1 MRSRGC
7 TPSVEKIIRSP
18 FIRGDCC
25 VDQDIVP
32 ARASIDAPFAIQYN
46 LITEEST
53 DEFLSVCSMSFA
65 RTSPRRQPTVELTMT
80 KKLSDLENSPL
91 HLFHRAVQV
100 VTEIY
105 QSEMAAHDLTARQYA
120 VLFALAHTDGLSQSK
135 LVDATGIDRS
145 TMADIV
151 RRMLKKGIIQR
162 KRDKED
168 ARAYEVKITD
178 DGVRLFRTVSP
189 IIQRIEDK
197 LMAALKGRRVDEFLA
212 NLSMIVGNVAP
223 VRMAV
228 EVEK

>member
-1 MRSRGC
+1 
-7 TPSVEKIIRSP
+7 
-18 FIRGDCC
+18 
-25 VDQDIVP
+25 
-32 ARASIDAPFAIQYN
+32 
-46 LITEEST
+46 
-53 DEFLSVCSMSFA
+53 
-65 RTSPRRQPTVELTMT
+65 
-80 KKLSDLENSPL
+80 
-91 HLFHRAVQV
+91 
-100 VTEIY
+100 
-105 QSEMAAHDLTARQYA
+105 MAAHDLTARQYA